1 MESVGAKGYGG
12 AVTSPDPYLP
22 QQLGYPEHQPAPYG
36 QTGYGQPAP
45 GPSGYGQPT
54 YGQPVQTYGQ
64 AGSEQPA
71 QAYGQPAYGQPAY
84 GQPAYGQPAY
94 AYTQPGHAA
103 FDAYGA
109 QLSDKSK
116 LVAGLLQLFL
126 GWLGV
131 GRFYLGYGGI
141 GTVQLLLS
149 IFGWITSIFF
159 IGLFIVAGVAIWVFI
174 DAIMMF
180 MGNVPDSHGRKL
192 RD

>member
-1 MESVGAKGYGG
+1 M
-12 AVTSPDPYLP
+12 TSPDPYPSLTKQSADYLP
-22 QQLGYPEHQPAPYG
+22 QPYAQQQPDPYG
-36 QTGYGQPAP
+36 QPAYGQPAQGYGQP
-45 GPSGYGQPT
+45 
-54 YGQPVQTYGQ
+54 V
-64 AGSEQPA
+64 
-71 QAYGQPAYGQPAY
+71 YGQPAYGQPAY
-84 GQPAYGQPAY
+84 GQPAYGQPVYVQPAY
-94 AYTQPGHAA
+94 AYAQPGRGAY
-103 FDAYGA
+103 DAYGMP
-109 QLSDKSK
+109 LSDKSK

-131 GRFYLGYGGI
+131 GRFYLGYGGV

-159 IGLFIVAGVAIWVFI
+159 VGLFIVAGVAIWVFI